1 MPRRKRS
8 DLNPPLKASTVS
20 HRIFTPWQHKVKWQ
34 MEQAKAVGH
43 WERYRELYRKLHANT
58 TAARAAKRRPR

>member
-8 DLNPPLKASTVS
+8 ELNIGLNPPPRD
-20 HRIFTPWQHKVKWQ
+20 HRLTWTPWQHKVKWQ

-43 WERYRELYRKLHANT
+43 WSRYRELWRKLY
-58 TAARAAKRRPR
+58 RRHLK